1 MKLSKIQRVL
11 KLKQFDWMKKYV
23 DFNSTEKKQK
33 LLMNLKKNI
42 QIDDQFCLWQNNG
55 KLKRKS

>member
-1 MKLSKIQRVL
+1 MKLSKIHRVL